1 MKSSSFAVSLLFAK
15 VNALSLRRADA
26 GVPVLVNPTLM
37 NNTMGDVP
45 LGLNM
50 TVGPDQVQVSQQK
63 LAQGVPV
70 HVVPTLMTDTMHDAK
85 LDMKIVVGPDE
96 IELKKK
102 KQSLAQGVPVYVNP
116 TKATNEM
123 ESASME
129 LPNMKVGGNT
139 VTAAQVKGVPVF
151 VNPTKATNEME
162 SASMEL
168 PNMKVGGN
176 TVTAAQVKGVPVHVV
191 PTLMTDTMHDA
202 KLDMKI
208 VVGPDEVELKKK
220 QQLAQGVPVHVVPTL
235 MTDTM
240 HDAKLDMKIVVGPD
254 EIELKKK
261 QLQQLVQQ
269 SSKKYSDMKEGDLE
283 AEVKKALLAEPAKAK
298 SADEAKKTVDDMKA
312 VEDALGKRILDR
324 LSGYGWQYGYPLYP
338 YVPYGSPLWTDVYGI
353 LNPYY
358 AYHDL
363 INRYETAN
371 AIAGYAAPGVYEAL
385 KGILTPP
392 AAAPADKPAAAKLIQ
407 FEDDVVLQLNGVPVS
422 VNPETMMIANTQ
434 AATNL
439 GLNIRMGPDDVSF
452 KKNQKQAEHK
462 LEDNVVLQ
470 VFGVPV
476 TVNPESMIIA
486 SNTEAGSNLGLTNME
501 IGPDEVSVVQKKATK
516 DIDDKEMKDSISQFN
531 SKLVELKK
539 RFKF

>member
-26 GVPVLVNPTLM
+26 GVPVLVNPTVM

-102 KQSLAQGVPVYVNP
+102 KQSLAQGVPVY
-116 TKATNEM
+116 
-123 ESASME
+123 
-129 LPNMKVGGNT
+129 
-139 VTAAQVKGVPVF
+139 

-283 AEVKKALLAEPAKAK
+283 AVVKKALLAEPAKAK

-338 YVPYGSPLWTDVYGI
+338 YVPYGSPAWTDVYGV

-385 KGILTPP
+385 KGVLTPP
-392 AAAPADKPAAAKLIQ
+392 AAAPADKPAAAKLLQ

>member
-1 MKSSSFAVSLLFAK
+1 MKSSSFAITLLFAK
-15 VNALSLRRADA
+15 VTALSLRRADA
-26 GVPVLVNPTLM
+26 GVPVTVNPTLM

-96 IELKKK
+96 VELKK
-102 KQSLAQGVPVYVNP
+102 KQSLAQGPPVLINP

-129 LPNMKVGGNT
+129 LPGMKVGGNT
-139 VTAAQVKGVPVF
+139 VTAAQIKGVPVF

-168 PNMKVGGN
+168 PGMKVGGN

-283 AEVKKALLAEPAKAK
+283 AVVKKALLAEPPKAK
-298 SADEAKKTVDDMKA
+298 DAADAKKTVDDMKA

-338 YVPYGSPLWTDVYGI
+338 YVPYGSTVWTDVYGV

-371 AIAGYAAPGVYEAL
+371 AIAGYAAPGIYDSL

-392 AAAPADKPAAAKLIQ
+392 AAAPADKPAAAPAAAKLIQ
-407 FEDDVVLQLNGVPVS
+407 FEDNVVLQLNGVPVS

-434 AATNL
+434 AATPL

-452 KKNQKQAEHK
+452 KKSQKQAEHK

-486 SNTEAGSNLGLTNME
+486 SNTEAASNLGLANME
-501 IGPDEVSVVQKKATK
+501 IGPDEVSVV
-516 DIDDKEMKDSISQFN
+516 
-531 SKLVELKK
+531 
-539 RFKF
+539 